1 MTMTEVT
8 MNLNVHEIGV
18 ILSALQELNLREEH
32 RIAREYGS
40 VPALYNKFY
49 SVWEQMDTSETGLR
63 YDVVP
68 SF

>member
-1 MTMTEVT
+1 MTEVT

-18 ILSALQELNLREEH
+18 ILSALQELNLREEN

-63 YDVVP
+63 NDVVP